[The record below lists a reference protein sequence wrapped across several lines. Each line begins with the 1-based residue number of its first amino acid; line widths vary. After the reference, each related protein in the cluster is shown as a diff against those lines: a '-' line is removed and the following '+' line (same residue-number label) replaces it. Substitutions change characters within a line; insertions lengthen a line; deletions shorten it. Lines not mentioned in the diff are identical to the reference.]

1 MIRSKA
7 DSKLLRMSKGA
18 QAGVTMIEVLV
29 AVLVLAVGLLG
40 VSGLQSL
47 SLKNTTD
54 VHFAQEAQTYSDDLI
69 NRIMANN
76 AAADLGDYEDTNI
89 PTSAPTTDCSSTSCS
104 PSDMAS
110 WDLWQWHLALTT
122 SVGAPPAAAAAVSWD
137 AAKEEYGI
145 AITWNAARDNSGSYV
160 APTCTAADNNSEGCL
175 YTAYRLR

>member
-1 MIRSKA
+1 MNRRKA
-7 DSKLLRMSKGA
+7 ESKLSGMSKGA

-47 SLKNTTD
+47 SLKNTTA

-76 AAADLGDYEDTNI
+76 AAADAGDYEGANI
-89 PTSAPTTDCSSTSCS
+89 PASAPTTDCSSTSCS

-110 WDLWQWHLALTT
+110 WDLWQWHVALTT

-137 AAKEEYGI
+137 ATKAEYAI
-145 AITWNAARDNSGSYV
+145 AITWNAARDSGSYA
-160 APTCTAADNNSEGCL
+160 APTCTAADNNSEGCH